1 MSQENY
7 RKANAI
13 EKAFNRTYGFFVGL
27 GIGASY
33 SYLLEVR
40 GRKSGKIYS
49 TPVSL
54 MEISGKKFLVA
65 PRGQTQWVRNAEAS
79 GEITLR
85 RGSKRQKYHLR
96 PLSDNEKPEILKTY
110 LDRYKSA
117 VQKFFSI
124 PAGSPVAAFIPVVQN
139 YPAFE
144 IFAA

>member
-1 MSQENY
+1 MSPENF
-7 RKANAI
+7 RKANTI
-13 EKAFNRTYGFFVGL
+13 ETAFNRTYGFFVGL

-40 GRKSGKIYS
+40 GRKSGKIHS

-54 MEISGKKFLVA
+54 MEINSKKFLVA
-65 PRGQTQWVRNAEAS
+65 PRGLTQWVRNAEAAR
-79 GEITLR
+79 EITLK

-96 PLSDNEKPEILKTY
+96 ALNENEKPEILKTY

-117 VQKFFSI
+117 VQKFFPI
-124 PAGSPVAAFIPVVQN
+124 PAGSPTSAFIPLAQN
-139 YPAFE
+139 YPVFE